1 MSNSHQITVK
11 LLQNWSELTKNFDIN
26 QTATK
31 KTFNQIVEAYSTPNR
46 YYHNLEHI
54 YNVLKVIQT
63 LESETK

>member
-26 QTATK
+26 QTATEQ
-31 KTFNQIVEAYSTPNR
+31 TFNQIVEAYSTPNR